1 MTFKESVRDKLIIAA
16 NEYCKLV
23 GIDFVIVSDSFIYRN
38 EYLLRF
44 HKDNFLHLTG
54 VHAKINANEFF
65 EKCLDGSIGV
75 DDYVCDSSDDLKGK
89 VKEKL
94 RNLAT
99 IGNFFDK
106 ELVFQEMFE
115 KNRVKCKLA
124 TSDGKCTLG
133 FISIN
138 KIVHVPLTLLN
149 KNQID
154 ESVKITSFSITKN
167 KTPKAK

>member
-1 MTFKESVRDKLIIAA
+1 MAFKESILNKLIIAA
-16 NEYCKLV
+16 NEYYKLV
-23 GIDFVIVSDSFIYRN
+23 GIDFVITSDNFVYRN

-54 VHAKINANEFF
+54 VHTKINAGEFF
-65 EKCLDGSIGV
+65 EKCFNGSISV
-75 DDYVCDSSDDLKGK
+75 DDYVCDSTDDLKGK

-99 IGNFFDK
+99 IGSFFEK

-115 KNRVKCKLA
+115 KNRVKCKIA

-138 KIVHVPLTLLN
+138 KMVHVPLTLLN

-154 ESVKITSFSITKN
+154 ESVRIVDFTIIKKYE
-167 KTPKAK
+167 KR

>member
-1 MTFKESVRDKLIIAA
+1 MTFKESVREKLKIAA
-16 NEYCKLV
+16 NEYYKLV
-23 GIDFVIVSDSFIYRN
+23 GVDFVIVSDSFIYRS

-65 EKCLDGSIGV
+65 EKCLDGSIGM

-99 IGNFFDK
+99 IGNFFEK

-154 ESVKITSFSITKN
+154 ESVKITNFVIMKRQTK
-167 KTPKAK
+167 

>member
-1 MTFKESVRDKLIIAA
+1 MTFKESVREKLKIAA
-16 NEYCKLV
+16 NEYYKLV
-23 GIDFVIVSDSFIYRN
+23 GVDFVIVSDSFIYRS

-99 IGNFFDK
+99 IGNFFEK

-154 ESVKITSFSITKN
+154 ESVKITNFVIMKRQTK
-167 KTPKAK
+167 